1 MIRAIENR
9 RLSERKGKFT
19 YFAERKAVGLCQIAP
34 TRNELLMSI
43 IRSVTRISPATKLNY
58 LPVLNRNNINKQNK
72 KIEL

>member
-34 TRNELLMSI
+34 TRNEFY
-43 IRSVTRISPATKLNY
+43 R
-58 LPVLNRNNINKQNK
+58 
-72 KIEL
+72 